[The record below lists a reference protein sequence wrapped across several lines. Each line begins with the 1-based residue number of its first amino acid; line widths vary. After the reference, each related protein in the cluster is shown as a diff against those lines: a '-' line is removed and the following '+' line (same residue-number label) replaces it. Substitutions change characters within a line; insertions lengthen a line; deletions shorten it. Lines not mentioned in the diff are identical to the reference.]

1 MMDFST
7 VDLDEQSTQVWRK
20 FTGLLRDVVGD
31 VEDWPVHARDRW
43 PGQLHKALG
52 AEGFIVPRWPADE
65 GGLNASALVERLIS
79 EEEQRRQV
87 YISKTPAMLAA
98 TVRKYGADEIRAGVV
113 RGVAAGEIR
122 ICLGYTEPDGG
133 SDIAAVRTRAVR
145 DGDYW
150 IINGTKVFTSVAN
163 VSQYVFLLTNT
174 QPDGQRHRNLTMF
187 LVPLDAPGVSIEPMI
202 TFGGE
207 RTNITSYNEVRL
219 HDKYRLGEVNQ
230 GWRVLSDPLNT
241 EHGITKSDDAHLGE
255 AHGQGTLSTTPWSVL
270 LARALRWASRPD
282 ATGAKPFD
290 EPVVAAGIAGVAV
303 DLEIARNSLG
313 PLGKVAGSEGIIR
326 SAARLLEL
334 IGADAIVID
343 HDAAIEDG
351 AFAAMYT
358 KAPAMAIAGGSVE
371 VFRNMLATTQLNLP
385 RALPQG
391 G

>member
-1 MMDFST
+1 MDFST
-7 VDLDEQSTQVWRK
+7 VDVDEQSDHVWRK
-20 FTGLLRDVVGD
+20 FTGLLHAVVGD
-31 VEDWPVHARDRW
+31 VEDWPVHNRDRW

-52 AEGFIVPRWPADE
+52 AEGFIVPRWPVAE
-65 GGLNASALVERLIS
+65 GGLDASALIERLVS
-79 EEEQRRQV
+79 EEEQRRQL

-98 TVRKYGADEIRAGVV
+98 TVRKYGSDEIRDGVV
-113 RGVAAGEIR
+113 RGVAAGQIR

-150 IINGTKVFTSVAN
+150 IINGTKVFTSVAH
-163 VSQYVFLLTNT
+163 VSQYVFLLANT
-174 QPDGQRHRNLTMF
+174 DPDGRRHRNLTMF

-241 EHGITKSDDAHLGE
+241 EHGITESDDAHLAE

-270 LARALRWASRPD
+270 LARALRWASQPG
-282 ATGAKPFD
+282 AAGAKPFD
-290 EPVVAAGIAGVAV
+290 EPVIAAGIAEVAV

-313 PLGKVAGSEGIIR
+313 PLGKVAGSEGCIR
-326 SAARLLEL
+326 SAARMLEL
-334 IGADAIVID
+334 IGADAIVVD
-343 HDAAIEDG
+343 QDAAIEDA
-351 AFAAMYT
+351 AFAAAYT
-358 KAPAMAIAGGSVE
+358 RAPSLAIAGGSVE

-385 RALPQG
+385 RALPLG